1 MRVSS
6 LTKRQRVE
14 RAFLVLTILH
24 HLGITLEYTNDDDGI
39 HLSVDGVEVFKGF
52 LYDAGVVHEAAMKV
66 GGIEL

>member
-1 MRVSS
+1 MSS

-14 RAFLVLTILH
+14 RAFLVLTILN

-39 HLSVDGVEVFKGF
+39 HLKVQGVEVFKGF
-52 LYDAGVVHEAAMKV
+52 LCDTTAVHEAAMKV